1 LWDDTIRLGIE
12 LRKKLRAVR
21 NEFERREQDPAR
33 RWFFD
38 PFVPDVV
45 RLPDAADGGGVHEV
59 PWESVATDALASHAH
74 FWELAPGA
82 AWHGFKSVVPGFAI
96 TDPNKLTLLTPGFD
110 RRTGEYEAHGI
121 PAPLVAQHL
130 RENRVVAEKF
140 DLNSLLFLLT
150 PGVEASKAG
159 TLVSALVGF
168 KRLHDD
174 NALLDNVIP
183 RFVAANPKRYRGLR
197 LRDLCREMHDFFRA
211 ANVSTLQK
219 AQFTAAHLPEPV
231 MTPHEAGRQL
241 KRNNVDY
248 LPIDEIEGRVAAT
261 LFVVYPPGIATI
273 VPGERLSERARPMV
287 DYLKV
292 FERSSNLFPGFET
305 EVQGIYRER
314 DEAGAVRFYTYVV
327 RE

>member
-1 LWDDTIRLGIE
+1 

-45 RLPDAADGGGVHEV
+45 RLPDAADGGVHEV

-121 PAPLVAQHL
+121 PAPVVAQHL

-211 ANVSTLQK
+211 ANVSALQK

-248 LPIDEIEGRVAAT
+248 LPIDELEGRVAAT

-273 VPGERLSERARPMV
+273 VPGECLSERARPMV

>member
-1 LWDDTIRLGIE
+1 M
-12 LRKKLRAVR
+12 
-21 NEFERREQDPAR
+21 
-33 RWFFD
+33 
-38 PFVPDVV
+38 
-45 RLPDAADGGGVHEV
+45 

-121 PAPLVAQHL
+121 PAPVVAQYL

-174 NALLDNVIP
+174 NAVIDNVIP

-197 LRDLCREMHDFFRA
+197 LRDLCQEMHDFFRA
-211 ANVSTLQK
+211 ANVSALQK
-219 AQFTAAHLPEPV
+219 AQFTATHLPEPV

-241 KRNNVDY
+241 VRNNVDY

-261 LFVVYPPGIATI
+261 LFVFYPPGIATI
-273 VPGERLSERARPMV
+273 VPGERLSQRARPMI

-292 FERSSNLFPGFET
+292 FERSSNVFAGFET

-314 DEAGAVRFYTYVV
+314 DEAGAARFYTYVV